1 MRKKRAR
8 PNAPLIGS
16 TVVPGDKSISHRALV
31 LSALADGKSSVRRV
45 NLGQDVRATANVL
58 EMLGSVVTV
67 DEANARVE
75 VEGTGLRDLSE
86 PSDVLWAGNSGTTL
100 RCMLGVCATIP
111 GLSVLSGDPSLR
123 SRPMLRVVAPLR
135 QMGAHIDGREFG
147 ALAPLSVRGGDLTGL
162 DLDMDVA
169 SAQVQTAVLLAG
181 LAAEGPT
188 SVTEPGPLRDHTERM
203 LAAAGVEVNR
213 SGSTVT
219 IEGGRQPEPREW
231 SIPGDLSSAAFLIA
245 GALLLEGSDLTL
257 EDVGLNPTRTGALD
271 VLQRMGAQVETS
283 VTGEQ
288 CGEPVGTITAAFSEL
303 KATTVDKREVPRLI
317 DELPVLAVVATQ
329 AHGTTEFTGAAELRV
344 KESDRIE
351 TVVNALRVLGADVE
365 ALEDGMR
372 VSGPTPLNGG
382 EVDARNDHRV
392 ALALAVAGF
401 IANDTVRVLGWSSVD
416 TSFPE
421 FLDVLA
427 EARAGK

>member
-1 MRKKRAR
+1 M
-8 PNAPLIGS
+8 IGS
-16 TVVPGDKSISHRALV
+16 ITVPGDKSISHRALI
-31 LSALADGKSSVRRV
+31 LSALAEGKSSVRRV
-45 NLGQDVRATANVL
+45 NLGQDVRATAQVL
-58 EMLGSVVTV
+58 DMLGPTVTR

-75 VEGTGLRDLSE
+75 VEGRGLRGLSE

-100 RCMLGVCATIP
+100 RCMLGVCAAIP
-111 GLSVLSGDPSLR
+111 GLSVLTGDLSLR

-135 QMGAHIDGREFG
+135 QMGARIDGREFG
-147 ALAPLSVRGGDLTGL
+147 ALAPLTVRGGDLTGL

-169 SAQVQTAVLLAG
+169 SAQVQTSVLLAG
-181 LAAEGPT
+181 LAAEGTT

-203 LAAAGVEVNR
+203 LAAAGVDVKR

-219 IEGGRQPEPREW
+219 VVGGREPEPREW
-231 SIPGDLSSAAFLIA
+231 SIPGDISSAAFLIA
-245 GALLLEGSDLTL
+245 GALLLEGSDLTID
-257 EDVGLNPTRTGALD
+257 EVGLNPTRTGALD
-271 VLQRMGAQVETS
+271 VLQRMGAQLETS
-283 VTGEQ
+283 VNDERG
-288 CGEPVGTITAAFSEL
+288 GEPAGTVKVGFSEL
-303 KATTVDKREVPRLI
+303 EATTVDNQEVPRLI

-344 KESDRIE
+344 KESDRID
-351 TVVNALRVLGADVE
+351 TVVNALRVLGADVG
-365 ALEDGMR
+365 ALPDGIR

-401 IANDTVRVLGWSSVD
+401 IATDTVRVLGWSSVD

-421 FLDVLA
+421 FLDVLS
-427 EARAGK
+427 EAREGK